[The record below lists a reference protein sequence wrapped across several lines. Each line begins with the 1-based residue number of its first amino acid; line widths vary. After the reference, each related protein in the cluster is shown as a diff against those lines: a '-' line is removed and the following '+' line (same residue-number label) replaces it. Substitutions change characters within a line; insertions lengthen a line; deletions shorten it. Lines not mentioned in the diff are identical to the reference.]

1 MFAIVVVSSL
11 VKRTQFFVVFAGY
24 GRGVL
29 VYAFPCVSLRVHE
42 KRPTIAGLG
51 FRSGDIRHIHSRLS
65 RPMTGHTPQ
74 KLPFFN
80 AISCII
86 AVLRAAYACAATVSI
101 VIHAPVNVKPF
112 FDFFNKFFQIFLW
125 KMQIFQI
132 SRPPLPGICKTALSV
147 QSDRAVFVRF
157 TGAGADRRRR
167 RPARRRTAAAR
178 RTGCR

>member
-1 MFAIVVVSSL
+1 M
-11 VKRTQFFVVFAGY
+11 AGY
-24 GRGVL
+24 GRTL
-29 VYAFPCVSLRVHE
+29 LSAPPCVSFQGMKIGRQA
-42 KRPTIAGLG
+42 PTILLLP
-51 FRSGDIRHIHSRLS
+51 GDIRQRSEAFS